1 MYKEKHSRSII
12 KTLSWRITA
21 TVTTISLV
29 WIFTRQLA
37 AAFVVGGIEVFL
49 KMFLYYIHER
59 SWNKVSFGR
68 VEVAPFVLW
77 FTGLPGSGKSTIANA
92 VYEELKKEN
101 RKMERLD
108 GESVRQLFPRTGF
121 SRKDRIQHI
130 ERVGHLSSILV
141 KNNITVVASFISPY
155 RESRQFVR
163 RLSTNFI
170 EIFLNTPLE
179 VCEQRDPKGLY
190 AKARKGEIKQFT
202 GVDDPYE
209 KPENPNLVID
219 TVNKTVEENVKLII
233 THLKEKDL
241 I

>member
-1 MYKEKHSRSII
+1 M
-12 KTLSWRITA
+12 
-21 TVTTISLV
+21 
-29 WIFTRQLA
+29 
-37 AAFVVGGIEVFL
+37 
-49 KMFLYYIHER
+49 
-59 SWNKVSFGR
+59 
-68 VEVAPFVLW
+68 
-77 FTGLPGSGKSTIANA
+77 PGSGKSTIANA

>member
-29 WIFTRQLA
+29 WIFTKQLA
-37 AAFVVGGIEVFL
+37 AAFAVGGIEVFL
-49 KMFLYYIHER
+49 KIFLYYLHER

-130 ERVGHLSSILV
+130 E
-141 KNNITVVASFISPY
+141 
-155 RESRQFVR
+155 
-163 RLSTNFI
+163 
-170 EIFLNTPLE
+170 
-179 VCEQRDPKGLY
+179 
-190 AKARKGEIKQFT
+190 
-202 GVDDPYE
+202 
-209 KPENPNLVID
+209 
-219 TVNKTVEENVKLII
+219 
-233 THLKEKDL
+233 
-241 I
+241 

>member
-37 AAFVVGGIEVFL
+37 AALAVGSIEVFL
-49 KMFLYYIHER
+49 KMLLYYLHER

-108 GESVRQLFPRTGF
+108 GESVRQLFPTTGF
-121 SRKDRIQHI
+121 SRKERIQHI

-209 KPENPNLVID
+209 KPENPNLVVD
-219 TVNKTVEENVKLII
+219 TVNKTVEENVKLIM
-233 THLKEKDL
+233 TYLKEKDL